1 MGENILGFFLMTLFS
16 PYGNEDV
23 TKLLQQAVE
32 DDECDPKIIERL
44 ANDLGLDT
52 DIVKKTVDN
61 VRENYKNLKYNE
73 TKIQFN
79 KYKRTF

>member
-1 MGENILGFFLMTLFS
+1 MGESILGFFLTALFS
-16 PYGNEDV
+16 PYGSEDV
-23 TKLLQQAVE
+23 AKLLRQAVE
-32 DDECDPKIIERL
+32 SDECNSETIRQL

-73 TKIQFN
+73 TKI
-79 KYKRTF
+79 